1 MAVCA
6 ETEVALVS
14 AHQRTTEHLKNCI
27 TLLPPYTQSYY

>member
-14 AHQRTTEHLKNCI
+14 AHQQTEHLNCI

>member
-14 AHQRTTEHLKNCI
+14 AHQRTTEHLNCI